1 VKDEPP
7 VSAFVRLHE
16 SGPVHRFAHEAMA
29 TIFEVHAAHEDEAY
43 ARQAAHAVFALV
55 DRLEQDLSRFVPNS
69 DVSRVNV
76 LAAGQVAR
84 VSPATM
90 ECLVIAWH
98 MHELTE
104 GAFDVTLGSGL
115 HELEL
120 DPDELTVHARSSGVR
135 LDLGGIG
142 KGFAVDRAAALLE
155 EWGVDRALVHGGW
168 SSVLALEA
176 PPGRAGWSL
185 ALRRPPE
192 LRGDD
197 AAPLVARVDARQ
209 LALSASGTRK
219 GDHILDPRTGAP
231 AGERAVWVALPRS
244 AAEWR
249 HEAAVAEGL
258 STALMVLPRE
268 RMEAL
273 CQEHPGLL
281 AWQVP

>member
-98 MHELTE
+98 MYELTE

-155 EWGVDRALVHGGW
+155 EWGVDRALVHGP
-168 SSVLALEA
+168 A
-176 PPGRAGWSL
+176 PPARAAGRRCGPTRRSR
-185 ALRRPPE
+185 RRPPARPVG
-192 LRGDD
+192 LRHPEGGPHPGP
-197 AAPLVARVDARQ
+197 AHRRAGGGAGRMGRPPAQRRRVAPRGGRGGGALDGAHGASARAHGG
-209 LALSASGTRK
+209 AL
-219 GDHILDPRTGAP
+219 PGAP
-231 AGERAVWVALPRS
+231 RAARLAGAMSRVNHRM
-244 AAEWR
+244 
-249 HEAAVAEGL
+249 L
-258 STALMVLPRE
+258 STGGPESR
-268 RMEAL
+268 
-273 CQEHPGLL
+273 Q
-281 AWQVP
+281 